1 MVYILT
7 RKTHWSLR
15 ASPVHP
21 ESCGCDG
28 VTAARMRQTPKCTVR
43 YGDRPMSLD
52 SCSSDRI
59 PVAKS
64 RLSNKNQ
71 GNLLHIFKKGD
82 GGMSGKQ
89 NDEAP
94 KTPEETLAES
104 VDAVVQQNLRLIE
117 LAGVRGFNPV
127 VALDYTAN
135 GAGLLIRRLFEAVGA
150 FEEGTI
156 PWRTTMG
163 DLFRTTGSL
172 IETLLG
178 LKKAP
183 VMELEAVAVAFRQCM
198 ILWSDTH
205 SPPVM
210 TRKTYLKKIFDG
222 EADFCGKLKELHKA
236 YLRIELSRGGR
247 KRALSA
253 ADVMDDEAR
262 NAAGE
267 RARVLNEIERLS
279 GICGSVTKA
288 VKTMRGGT
296 YSARMKGVSDATWR
310 KYYYDWQSA
319 KRRRQLLKESQSML
333 NAAGDRINDRI
344 KGNSDRI
351 NGGNDRINGTGDRI
365 NDRINCNDDRIKSL
379 IAENPGISAMR
390 IVEMSDKSESTIRR
404 TLALLKKQGIVVY
417 HGSKKTGGYY
427 AIVKSN
433 VERNREEA
441 VSEHSATVCGIIQG
455 MNREE
460 HIAPIAAAIDSDGVM
475 VCADAAQ
482 DAAVRASCIPP
493 PAISKAA

>member
-1 MVYILT
+1 
-7 RKTHWSLR
+7 
-15 ASPVHP
+15 
-21 ESCGCDG
+21 
-28 VTAARMRQTPKCTVR
+28 
-43 YGDRPMSLD
+43 
-52 SCSSDRI
+52 
-59 PVAKS
+59 
-64 RLSNKNQ
+64 
-71 GNLLHIFKKGD
+71 
-82 GGMSGKQ
+82 MSGKQ

-172 IETLLG
+172 IETLMG

-319 KRRRQLLKESQSML
+319 KRRRQLLKHSRPKMIGDGI
-333 NAAGDRINDRI
+333 NAACDTVNPANDIVNSPSDTVNPTNDMVNLPNDIVKCVR
-344 KGNSDRI
+344 GNA
-351 NGGNDRINGTGDRI
+351 NDTV
-365 NDRINCNDDRIKSL
+365 KSL
-379 IAENPGISAMR
+379 IVQNPGITAVRMIEILNRSSSTVRRAIASLMKSGCIEHR
-390 IVEMSDKSESTIRR
+390 GSD
-404 TLALLKKQGIVVY
+404 
-417 HGSKKTGGYY
+417 KTGGYY
-427 AIVKSN
+427 VA
-433 VERNREEA
+433 RE
-441 VSEHSATVCGIIQG
+441 TKCT
-455 MNREE
+455 
-460 HIAPIAAAIDSDGVM
+460 IA
-475 VCADAAQ
+475 
-482 DAAVRASCIPP
+482 
-493 PAISKAA
+493 